1 MEPLSHSSAGEA
13 IDQVPLVVLAKRV
26 TSHRHSAIVVKSV
39 DRIERPTTN
48 IFGAHQNAMRKFVID
63 QRTCGLASC
72 SGHVLGA
79 ACRIYVTARGSC
91 GHAGSGQSVL
101 FARLISA

>member
-39 DRIERPTTN
+39 DRIERTTTS
-48 IFGAHQNAMRKFVID
+48 IFGAHQNAMRKFAID
-63 QRTCGLASC
+63 QRREAWPRARVILERFQYLRASNL
-72 SGHVLGA
+72 S
-79 ACRIYVTARGSC
+79 
-91 GHAGSGQSVL
+91 
-101 FARLISA
+101 